1 VLRKRLIRL
10 VPLLDLFAYVAT
22 TEARAEA
29 AADVAQLVE
38 GGNFDVKPTGASV
51 VNATMYQNGQA
62 LKFLNVFRGV

>member
-1 VLRKRLIRL
+1 VLRRRLIRL
-10 VPLLDLFAYVAT
+10 VPLLDLL
-22 TEARAEA
+22 

-62 LKFLNVFRGV
+62 LKFLNVFRGVR